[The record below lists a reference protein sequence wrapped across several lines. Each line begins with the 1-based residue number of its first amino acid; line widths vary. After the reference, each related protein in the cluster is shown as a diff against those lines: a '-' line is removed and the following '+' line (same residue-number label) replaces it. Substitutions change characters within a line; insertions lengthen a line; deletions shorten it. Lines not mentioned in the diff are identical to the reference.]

1 MNLTAISNHL
11 WQSTMFAVAAGLLTL
26 SLRKQR
32 ARVRHAVWLAA
43 SLKFLIPF
51 FMAGRDWQSPGVVT
65 LILPVFA
72 PNGTVAV
79 IRVYESTLKLVA
91 LTPPKVTVVAPV
103 KLSPLMMTLVST
115 GPLVGEKLAI
125 VGITRKGTSLKS
137 IPPGVVTLTLP
148 VVAPA
153 GTIVV
158 ISVFETILNVFA
170 VV

>member
-1 MNLTAISNHL
+1 MSGRPVVAIVVLTVIS
-11 WQSTMFAVAAGLLTL
+11 SSG
-26 SLRKQR
+26 
-32 ARVRHAVWLAA
+32 HALENW
-43 SLKFLIPF
+43 KTEI
-51 FMAGRDWQSPGVVT
+51 RR
-65 LILPVFA
+65 FA